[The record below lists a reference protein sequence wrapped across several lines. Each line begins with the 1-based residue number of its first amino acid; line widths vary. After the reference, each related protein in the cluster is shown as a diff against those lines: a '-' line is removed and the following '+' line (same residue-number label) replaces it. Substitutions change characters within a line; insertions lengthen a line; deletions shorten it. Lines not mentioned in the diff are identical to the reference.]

1 MKLSF
6 IPEKIEWRCHA
17 CNRMLEPGHAELQYL
32 GASFSVEL
40 PVCPSC
46 GLVLITEE
54 LATGRMLEAE
64 RLLEDK

>member
-6 IPEKIEWRCHA
+6 IPEQMEWRCHA
-17 CNRMLEPGHAELQYL
+17 CDQPLEPGQVELQYL
-32 GASFSVEL
+32 GASFVVEL
-40 PVCPSC
+40 PICSSC
-46 GLVLITEE
+46 GFVLISEE